1 MSPFLEFQMAQQ
13 AAITISLKI
22 DLPKLV
28 LASIIM
34 SRGGRIRSQIMP
46 IELQQER
53 LKGRSKN
60 KCMLV
65 SSTLALQMA

>member
-1 MSPFLEFQMAQQ
+1 MAQQ

-22 DLPKLV
+22 ELPKLV

-34 SRGGRIRSQIMP
+34 SRGGRLRSQIMP

-53 LKGRSKN
+53 LKGHSKN

-65 SSTLALQMA
+65 SSTLALQMSQL